1 VLGFSKARNQKGLKT
16 ASGQPQS
23 SSMEHFREVRN
34 DGVWFVL
41 KDTSGNVIVLDSSW
55 SVS

>member
-1 VLGFSKARNQKGLKT
+1 MLGFSKARNQKGLKT